1 MELASIVL
9 DPNTGEVLALTGG
22 KDYNKSQ
29 YNRAISSKRQVGST
43 MKPFLYYAALENNLT
58 SASKF
63 LSEKTDFVFSNEQ
76 IYSPTNYADKYANSD
91 ITMAAALAYSDN
103 VYAVK
108 THLFLGEEVLVN
120 TLNRM
125 GIKEKTNPVPSLALG
140 TSELNMLDFAR
151 GYTTLASGGYKR
163 DISFIN
169 ISSYYVAVIL
179 MLKRKNKILENET
192 FSSRNITLILLMATV
207 VTALLFLFWSYK
219 SPMAEIFIPPI
230 P

>member
-1 MELASIVL
+1 MNWKRNILAFVIISLLGTLGHFVYEWSGQNTVL
-9 DPNTGEVLALTGG
+9 GFIFPV
-22 KDYNKSQ
+22 
-29 YNRAISSKRQVGST
+29 
-43 MKPFLYYAALENNLT
+43 
-58 SASKF
+58 
-63 LSEKTDFVFSNEQ
+63 NESVWEHLKLLFFPTV
-76 IYSPTNYADKYANSD
+76 IYSVFEYCKVKESYDNYIS
-91 ITMAAALAYSDN
+91 AAVLSIFYGMLMIVVIYYVS
-103 VYAVK
+103 K
-108 THLFLGEEVLVN
+108 GLFG
-120 TLNRM
+120 
-125 GIKEKTNPVPSLALG
+125 
-140 TSELNMLDFAR
+140 
-151 GYTTLASGGYKR
+151 R